1 MTLQAG
7 TRLGPYEIVA
17 PLGAGGMGEVYRARD
32 TRLGRDVAIKI
43 LPQHLM
49 EMADAKQRFERE
61 ARAVSSL
68 NHAHICTLHDIG
80 HQDGTDFLVME
91 LLEGETLAK
100 RLEKG
105 PLVGAELLRIA
116 IEIADALEKAHR
128 QGVIHRDLKPGNIM
142 LTKSGAKLLDFGL
155 AKSAIA
161 GAGAA
166 PPLSSLTQSLNSA
179 GQTPTEPL
187 TARGTVVGTF
197 QYMAP
202 EQMEGKET
210 DARSDIF
217 SFGTVLYEIATGRRA
232 FEGKTTASVIAAIL
246 EREPPAISSVQPMSP
261 PALDRVVKVCL
272 AKDPDERFQ
281 SMHDVKLQL
290 EWIRDGGSQAGVAAP
305 VVAHRKNRERVAWA
319 VAAALAI
326 IAALLAYGF
335 IARAPQPVSVSAEI
349 LPPEKTTFT
358 LMNDDAAGPLV
369 LSKDGKELAFVAE
382 GTNGDRS
389 LYVRSPA
396 DKDARMIPDTDGAE
410 YPFWSPDGESLGFY
424 SNGKLR
430 RVAVNGGPPV
440 EICDAER
447 MRGGTWLP
455 DDTILF
461 TPDITA
467 GIFRVSASP
476 GSTPVEIT
484 RTSSAQDTNRWPY
497 ILPDGKHFLYLA
509 SSHSNPQ
516 ASAQNGIYFA
526 SLDGKENRFVMPAQS
541 NVVYAHGELL
551 FVQDGTL
558 LARSF
563 DPSTG
568 KIGGEPVALAQ
579 NVSFNVS
586 SWRAAFDASSNG
598 ALIYQ
603 PTNGLGGVKLLVMD
617 RDGKVEQTINET
629 DPLSNVRFSS
639 DGRKLAIQ
647 SRGGAQGYNIWILNL
662 EKGTRMRLTFG
673 YTTEGF
679 CWSGDGKSLY
689 YVHVAYSPGKGSAP
703 TYEIHRQNVDGSGRD
718 QMLFESKDRFYVS
731 SVSRDDSKL
740 LLVEPFGSLP
750 LTTGIMDV
758 GPNAEPKPLLK
769 EPVAAFRAGF
779 SPDSKWVL
787 YISAETRR
795 YELYAV
801 STGGGDGQQLTSTG
815 ALYWSWRADGKAI
828 DYSTAEGSIYEM
840 PVTETP
846 KTLTVGAPRL
856 LFDAHVPST
865 DQYTRQLWDATSDGQ
880 RFVVVASSENS
891 NGALAELITN
901 WPVLVKKQ

>member
-1 MTLQAG
+1 
-7 TRLGPYEIVA
+7 
-17 PLGAGGMGEVYRARD
+17 GMGEVYRARD
-32 TRLGRDVAIKI
+32 TRLGRDVAIKV
-43 LPQHLM
+43 LPQQLTQN
-49 EMADAKQRFERE
+49 ADAKQRFERE

-68 NHAHICTLHDIG
+68 NHPHICTLHDIG
-80 HQDGTDFLVME
+80 HQGGTDFLVME
-91 LLEGETLAK
+91 FLEGETLAK

-105 PLVGAELLRIA
+105 PLGGTELLRIA
-116 IEIADALEKAHR
+116 IEIADALERAHR
-128 QGVIHRDLKPGNIM
+128 QGVVHRDLKPGNIM
-142 LTKSGAKLLDFGL
+142 LTKSGAKLMDFGL

-166 PPLSSLTQSLNSA
+166 PPLSSLTQSLNPA
-179 GQTPTEPL
+179 GQRPTEPL
-187 TARGTVVGTF
+187 TAAGTIVGTF
-197 QYMAP
+197 QYMSP

-217 SFGTVLYEIATGRRA
+217 SFGAVLYEMATGKRA
-232 FEGKTTASVIAAIL
+232 FDGKTTASVIAAIL
-246 EREPPAISSVQPMSP
+246 EREPPTISSIQPMSP

-272 AKDPDERFQ
+272 AKEPDERFQ

-290 EWIRDGGSQAGVAAP
+290 EWIRDAGSQAGVPAP
-305 VVAHRKNRERVAWA
+305 VVARRKTRERMAWV
-319 VAAALAI
+319 VAAALAVV
-326 IAALLAYGF
+326 AAIFAYGF
-335 IARAPQPVSVSAEI
+335 LARAPQMATVSAEI

-358 LMNDDAAGPLV
+358 LMNDDAAGPIV
-369 LSKDGKELAFVAE
+369 LSKDGKQLAFVAE
-382 GTNGDRS
+382 ASSGDTN
-389 LYVRSPA
+389 LYVRSLA
-396 DKDARMIPDTDGAE
+396 DKDARMIPHTEGAE

-440 EICDAER
+440 EICDAQR

-476 GSTPVEIT
+476 GSSPVEIT
-484 RTSSAQDTNRWPY
+484 KTSSAQDTNRWPY

-516 ASAQNGIYFA
+516 ASAQNGIYIA

-541 NVVYAHGELL
+541 NVVYARGELL

-558 LARSF
+558 LARPF

-568 KIGGEPVALAQ
+568 KASGQPVAVAQ

-629 DPLSNVRFSS
+629 DPLSNVRFSP

-662 EKGTRMRLTFG
+662 EKGTRLRLTFG

-679 CWSGDGKSLY
+679 CWSGDGNSLY
-689 YVHVAYSPGKGSAP
+689 YVHVGYTPGKGSTP
-703 TYEIHRQNVDGSGRD
+703 IYEIHRENVDGSGRD
-718 QMLFESKDRFYVS
+718 QTLFESKGRVYVS
-731 SVSRDDSKL
+731 GVSRDESKL

-758 GPNAEPKPLLK
+758 GPGAKPKPLLK
-769 EPVAAFRAGF
+769 EAVAAFRAGF
-779 SPDSKWVL
+779 SPDGKWAL
-787 YISAETRR
+787 YISPETGR

-828 DYSTAEGSIYEM
+828 EYSTAEGAIYEL
-840 PVTETP
+840 PISET
-846 KTLTVGAPRL
+846 TGSLSAGAPRL
-856 LFDAHVPST
+856 LFDTHVPST
-865 DQYTRQLWDATSDGQ
+865 DQYTRQLWDATSDAQ
-880 RFVVVASSENS
+880 RFVVVASGENS
-891 NGALAELITN
+891 NGAVAELIMN
-901 WPVLVKKQ
+901 WPSLLKKQ

>member
-1 MTLQAG
+1 MLNSG
-7 TRLGPYEIVA
+7 TKLGPYEITGA
-17 PLGAGGMGEVYRARD
+17 IGAGGMGEVYRARD
-32 TRLGRDVAIKI
+32 TRLGRDVAIKV
-43 LPQHLM
+43 LPQQLTQN
-49 EMADAKQRFERE
+49 ADAKQRFERE

-68 NHAHICTLHDIG
+68 NHPRICTLHDIG

-91 LLEGETLAK
+91 FLEGETLAR

-105 PLVGAELLRIA
+105 PLATAELLRIA

-142 LTKSGAKLLDFGL
+142 LTKSGAKLMDFGL

-166 PPLSSLTQSLNSA
+166 PSLSSLTQSLNPA
-179 GQTPTEPL
+179 GQRPTEPL
-187 TARGTVVGTF
+187 TAAGTIVGTF
-197 QYMAP
+197 QYMSP

-217 SFGTVLYEIATGRRA
+217 SFGAVLFEMATGKRA
-232 FEGKTTASVIAAIL
+232 FDGKTTASVIAAIL
-246 EREPPAISSVQPMSP
+246 EREPPSISQLQPMSP
-261 PALDRVVKVCL
+261 PALDRVVKTCL
-272 AKDPDERFQ
+272 AKEPDERFQ
-281 SMHDVKLQL
+281 SMHDVKLQV
-290 EWIRDGGSQAGVAAP
+290 EWIRDAGSQAGVAAP
-305 VVAHRKNRERVAWA
+305 VAVHRKNRERIAWA
-319 VAAALAI
+319 AAALLLI
-326 IAALLAYGF
+326 IAVIFAAGYFL
-335 IARAPQPVSVSAEI
+335 RAPGQGPSVSAEI

-358 LMNDDAAGPLV
+358 LMNDDAAGPV
-369 LSKDGKELAFVAE
+369 VFSKDGKQIAFVAE
-382 GTNGDRS
+382 DASGDTN
-389 LYVRSPA
+389 LYVRSLA
-396 DKDARMIPDTDGAE
+396 DKDARMIPNTEGAE

-424 SNGKLR
+424 SSGKLR

-440 EICDAER
+440 EICDAQR

-484 RTSSAQDTNRWPY
+484 KTSSAQDTNRWPY

-541 NVVYAHGELL
+541 NVVYARGELL

-558 LARSF
+558 LARPF

-568 KIGGEPVALAQ
+568 KAGGEPVALAQ

-629 DPLSNVRFSS
+629 DPLSNVRFSP

-662 EKGTRMRLTFG
+662 EKGTRLRLTFG

-679 CWSGDGKSLY
+679 CWSGDGNSVY
-689 YVHVAYSPGKGSAP
+689 YVHVAYSPDKGSAP
-703 TYEIHRQNVDGSGRD
+703 IYELHRVNVDGSGRD
-718 QMLFESKDRFYVS
+718 QMLFESKGRFYMS
-731 SVSRDDSKL
+731 SVSPDASKL

-758 GPNAEPKPLLK
+758 GPGATPKPLLK
-769 EPVAAFRAGF
+769 EPVGAFRAGF
-779 SPDSKWVL
+779 SPDGRWAL
-787 YISAETRR
+787 YISAETGRF
-795 YELYAV
+795 ELYAV
-801 STGGGDGQQLTSTG
+801 PPSGGDGQQLTSTG
-815 ALYWSWRADGKAI
+815 ALYWSWRADGKVI
-828 DYSTAEGSIYEM
+828 EYSTAEGSIYEL
-840 PVTETP
+840 PISET
-846 KTLTVGAPRL
+846 TGSLSAGAPRL
-856 LFDAHVPST
+856 LFDTHIPST

-880 RFVVVASSENS
+880 RFVVVASGDNS
-891 NGALAELITN
+891 NGSVAELMTN
-901 WPVLVKKQ
+901 WPALVKKQ